1 MGAEV
6 LTTLSIDIESLG
18 VVSIALASF
27 IPPNSYCSFKLVL
40 ESLFLIGSCYFFSR
54 YFSIIKLA
62 IGPAMVAPKPFS
74 TKMAMAILDY
84 P

>member
-27 IPPNSYCSFKLVL
+27 IPPNFAYCSFKLVL
-40 ESLFLIGSCYFFSR
+40 ESLFLSRFLLFFSKV
-54 YFSIIKLA
+54 F
-62 IGPAMVAPKPFS
+62 F
-74 TKMAMAILDY
+74 DH
-84 P
+84 

>member
-1 MGAEV
+1 
-6 LTTLSIDIESLG
+6 LIESLG

-27 IPPNSYCSFKLVL
+27 IPPNFAYCSFKLVFRIL
-40 ESLFLIGSCYFFSR
+40 VSKSVLYFFLR

-62 IGPAMVAPKPFS
+62 IGPAMVAPKPPFS
-74 TKMAMAILDY
+74 TKMAMVFDY